1 MNLAVNARDAMP
13 QGGILTIETANATLG
28 AGACLQTD
36 LAPGEYVML
45 AVSDTGC
52 GMDAEVKQHLFE
64 PFFTTK
70 EAGKGTGLG
79 LATVYGAVSQNHGA
93 IQVYSEPG
101 QGSCFKIYLPATA
114 AVPDATA
121 ATSCPLLPCGS
132 ETILLTEDDPMVRDF
147 VSGALAQLGY
157 QVLVAASGAEALQ
170 VAGEFAGRIDL
181 LLTDVVMPGLNGRQ
195 LAELLRT
202 ERADLRVLFASGYT
216 QDAIVHQ
223 GVLEPNLDFIGKPF
237 STQNLARKLREVLER
252 P

>member
-1 MNLAVNARDAMP
+1 
-13 QGGILTIETANATLG
+13 
-28 AGACLQTD
+28 
-36 LAPGEYVML
+36 
-45 AVSDTGC
+45 
-52 GMDAEVKQHLFE
+52 
-64 PFFTTK
+64 
-70 EAGKGTGLG
+70 
-79 LATVYGAVSQNHGA
+79 
-93 IQVYSEPG
+93 
-101 QGSCFKIYLPATA
+101 
-114 AVPDATA
+114 
-121 ATSCPLLPCGS
+121 
-132 ETILLTEDDPMVRDF
+132 
-147 VSGALAQLGY
+147 
-157 QVLVAASGAEALQ
+157 